1 MTLAIPFR
9 TLIHA
14 DWSVSPKKRWM
25 ARADFRDNRWMVS
38 PTVRADDI
46 LSTLLA
52 TADPPLLGGFD
63 FPIGLPETYGRGTG
77 FPDFPTFLR
86 DLDEGAWDQFRTIS
100 RRPEEIS
107 QARPFYPAGAAKGV
121 KRAHLVEA
129 HAVSDWEG
137 LLRRS
142 ERATGTRRAACSIF
156 WTLGGNQVGRGALSG
171 WEEVLRPGLM
181 AGAHLWPF
189 DGSLLEL
196 AQRGGITFSETY
208 PAEAYGH
215 VGVRFTRSQ
224 SKRRQSD
231 RRSHSQTIIDWA
243 ASREV
248 SIEAD
253 ALDEIEDGFGTD
265 AAGED
270 RFDAMLGLMGM
281 VEVVVGGRPERPLTV
296 SEETIWE
303 GWIMGQAGISDAE

>member
-1 MTLAIPFR
+1 MIPFR

-14 DWSVSPKKRWM
+14 DWSVSHKKRWM
-25 ARADFRDNRWMVS
+25 ARADLRDGRWTIS
-38 PTVRADDI
+38 PTAPADGI
-46 LSTLLA
+46 LA
-52 TADPPLLGGFD
+52 TLSASDNHPVLAGFD
-63 FPIGLPETYGRGTG
+63 FPIGLPESYGQSTG

-86 DLDEGAWDQFRTIS
+86 DLDDSAWGEFRTIA

-107 QARPFYPAGAAKGV
+107 GRRPFYPAGAAKGS
-121 KRAHLVEA
+121 KRAHLIDA
-129 HAVSDWEG
+129 HGGTGWEG

-142 ERATGTRRAACSIF
+142 ERPTETRRAACSIF

-171 WEEVLRPGLM
+171 WEEVLRPGIT

-189 DGSLLEL
+189 DGTLSEL
-196 AQRGGITFSETY
+196 ATRGGVTLGETY

-215 VGVRFTRSQ
+215 VGVRFTQGQ

-243 ASREV
+243 AFREV
-248 SIEAD
+248 SLEAG
-253 ALDEIEDGFGTD
+253 ALNEIREGFGTD

-281 VEVVVGGRPERPLTV
+281 VEVVIGARPEGPLTA
-296 SEETIWE
+296 SWETMWE
-303 GWIMGQAGISDAE
+303 GWIMGQAGVLDA

>member
-1 MTLAIPFR
+1 MTLAIPFH

-14 DWSVSPKKRWM
+14 DWSIAPKKRWM
-25 ARADFRDNRWMVS
+25 ARADLRDGRLIVS
-38 PTVRADDI
+38 RTVRADDI

-52 TADPPLLGGFD
+52 DADQPLLAGFD
-63 FPIGLPETYGRGTG
+63 FPIGLPESYGQSTG

-86 DLDEGAWDQFRTIS
+86 DLDEGVWDQFRTIA
-100 RRPEEIS
+100 RLPEEIS
-107 QARPFYPAGAAKGV
+107 RTRPFYPAGAAKGA

-129 HAVSDWEG
+129 HAVANWEG

-142 ERATGTRRAACSIF
+142 ERATRTRRAACSIF

-171 WEEVLRPGLM
+171 WEEVLRPGVV

-189 DGSLLEL
+189 DGTLSEL
-196 AQRGGITFSETY
+196 AKRGGVTLAETY

-215 VGVRFTRSQ
+215 VGLRFTRTQ

-253 ALDEIEDGFGTD
+253 ALVEIEDGFGTD
-265 AAGED
+265 GAGED

-281 VEVVVGGRPERPLTV
+281 MEVVIGGRPEGPTPT
-296 SEETIWE
+296 SPEMIWE
-303 GWIMGQAGISDAE
+303 GWIMGHEGADAE

>member
-1 MTLAIPFR
+1 VLA
-9 TLIHA
+9 
-14 DWSVSPKKRWM
+14 
-25 ARADFRDNRWMVS
+25 
-38 PTVRADDI
+38 
-46 LSTLLA
+46 
-52 TADPPLLGGFD
+52 GFD
-63 FPIGLPETYGRGTG
+63 FPIGLPESYGQTTG
-77 FPDFPTFLR
+77 FPNFPTFLR
-86 DLDEGAWDQFRTIS
+86 NLDDSAWREFRTIA

-107 QARPFYPAGAAKGV
+107 GSRPFYPAGASKGS
-121 KRAHLVEA
+121 KRAHLIDA
-129 HAVSDWEG
+129 HGASGWEG

-142 ERATGTRRAACSIF
+142 ERPTETRRAACSIF

-171 WEEVLRPGLM
+171 WEEVLRPCVP

-189 DGSLLEL
+189 DGTLLEL
-196 AQRGGITFSETY
+196 AKRGGVTFAETY

-215 VGVRFTRSQ
+215 VGVRFTQGQ

-253 ALDEIEDGFGTD
+253 ALDEIGDGFGTD

-281 VEVVVGGRPERPLTV
+281 IEVVIGGRSEGPIPTSPEM
-296 SEETIWE
+296 IWE
-303 GWIMGQAGISDAE
+303 GWIMGQEGASDAE